1 MEENTMDRVDEQAVE
16 GVTTEPTTASE
27 DIFNEIFGQAQEQVA
42 PVGQEVVQSEPT
54 ETQTA
59 MEPKNDPDQ
68 FQYWQSQ
75 ADKRQA
81 EVDMLKS
88 QMADVMSK

>member
-1 MEENTMDRVDEQAVE
+1 MNLL
-16 GVTTEPTTASE
+16 
-27 DIFNEIFGQAQEQVA
+27 
-42 PVGQEVVQSEPT
+42 
-54 ETQTA
+54 TQTA

-88 QMADVMSK
+88 QNGRCYVK